1 MAEGGWRNLPVYRGG
16 GPNGS
21 GMWYEEP
28 DYGTVEFTPAA
39 SGDGSDG
46 EPIEVIRRRIMNQHP
61 EDISALADQWQN
73 AYNLLS
79 SIRQQLLDQSNI
91 LYEQAW
97 RSARAR
103 DAFMEKGPGEALAY
117 LQDWMDAALDNV
129 NGLRALVDIAQRSRA
144 DMENLWNRYQSEIE
158 DASNADGWTRFGQ
171 GFLTGASLGFYDG
184 EAGVQK
190 SEQEAVRK
198 KQQEFNKLAQELAFN
213 VGNQYGETFSTLG
226 GGHGALFRP
235 MNAVLNTVGHPP
247 FPTIGAGPS
256 SLGGPAGGPGAA
268 PTITP
273 PNALSNP
280 PLPTPGAP
288 PFQPADVTP
297 PVAPGQV
304 PVPTGQLNSQ
314 PDVAPPPAAN
324 PVFSPVALP
333 AALVAPPPAAN
344 RASRPAGAPA
354 VTPPPGLPAAAA
366 APAVAKAAPN
376 AANAALRSPSALS
389 RLSTGT
395 KINAS
400 GLNSGLIQ
408 ARGSGTPTAGA
419 TPGALRSPAAAPPP
433 TGGRGP
439 REKQP
444 PGASRREPQGPGVK
458 GPLEEPFSGT
468 PAGTAPPVLNNQRPA
483 GQRRPGSRGEP
494 HPTARARP
502 GTPAPPR
509 PAGAAPPVLNSPG
522 TSPTHAPPPAPTRPN
537 RPGRDAP
544 ARPGLPGQPG
554 RPAPGSEW
562 AGAQDARADASAP
575 VLDAPV
581 SPPTGAAVSGLEET
595 RLRGRTATTPAVRSR
610 PGSAVASELTA
621 RRARPVGMAPAQGQD
636 AHADEDQRIVTDD
649 EAFSVD
655 TPGGSVVTK
664 KPEDRSYRAEPPSAL
679 GRGG

>member
-1 MAEGGWRNLPVYRGG
+1 MAEGDWRNLPVYHGG

-28 DYGTVEFTPAA
+28 GYSTVEFTPAA

-103 DAFMEKGPGEALAY
+103 DAFMEKDPGEALAY

-314 PDVAPPPAAN
+314 PDVAPPPAVN
-324 PVFSPVALP
+324 PVFGPVALP

-344 RASRPAGAPA
+344 RAS
-354 VTPPPGLPAAAA
+354 PGLPAAAA
-366 APAVAKAAPN
+366 APAAARAAPN
-376 AANAALRSPSALS
+376 AANAALPHQAEHGRQDQRQRPEQRPDPGQGLRGADRWGDAGCAAFPGS
-389 RLSTGT
+389 RAAADRGPG
-395 KINAS
+395 AA
-400 GLNSGLIQ
+400 GEAA
-408 ARGSGTPTAGA
+408 ARCLEAGTAGA
-419 TPGALRSPAAAPPP
+419 GRQGPPRGTVQRY
-433 TGGRGP
+433 TGGHG
-439 REKQP
+439 
-444 PGASRREPQGPGVK
+444 
-458 GPLEEPFSGT
+458 
-468 PAGTAPPVLNNQRPA
+468 PAGTEQSAPC
-483 GQRRPGSRGEP
+483 
-494 HPTARARP
+494 RA
-502 GTPAPPR
+502 
-509 PAGAAPPVLNSPG
+509 
-522 TSPTHAPPPAPTRPN
+522 APTRQP
-537 RPGRDAP
+537 RGTAPDGAGP
-544 ARPGLPGQPG
+544 ARYPGSAAARRCGAAGVEQPGQQ
-554 RPAPGSEW
+554 S
-562 AGAQDARADASAP
+562 DARAASRA
-575 VLDAPV
+575 DQAEQAGT
-581 SPPTGAAVSGLEET
+581 SRARAAGATGSARQTRAGLRVGRCAGCASGRVRACPRRACVAT
-595 RLRGRTATTPAVRSR
+595 HRRGRVRAGGDQAAR
-610 PGSAVASELTA
+610 PHRHYAAGQIPPGVRGRAGADRASGQARRYGPGTGPGRACGQGSADRH
-621 RRARPVGMAPAQGQD
+621 RR
-636 AHADEDQRIVTDD
+636 
-649 EAFSVD
+649 
-655 TPGGSVVTK
+655 
-664 KPEDRSYRAEPPSAL
+664 
-679 GRGG
+679 